1 MPLKTSRNVGESIEI
16 GDRITVKILSVD
28 GKTVCLEVDAPRDIP
43 IRYVH
48 LKGTS
53 AQDRA
58 PNSKSSGAECPSAM
72 QRRVHRTLRNLT

>member
-16 GDRITVKILSVD
+16 GDTITVKILHVD
-28 GKTVCLEVDAPRDIP
+28 GNSVCLEVDAPRDVA

-58 PNSKSSGAECPSAM
+58 PNTQSPGAKCPSAM
-72 QRRVHRTLRNLT
+72 QRKVRHILRNLT

>member
-16 GDRITVKILSVD
+16 GGAITVKILRVD
-28 GKTVCLEVDAPRDIP
+28 GNSVCLEVDAPRDIP

-58 PNSKSSGAECPSAM
+58 PNSQSTGAKCPSAM
-72 QRRVHRTLRNLT
+72 QRKVLRTLRNLT